1 MTFDENEPATW
12 LDFHCS
18 SNVVYIHFESR
29 GDSSKDEL
37 DAGPLYLLDF
47 FLIEEQNMFPTI
59 ILT

>member
-1 MTFDENEPATW
+1 MPLTW
-12 LDFHCS
+12 LNFDCS
-18 SNVVYIHFESR
+18 SNVVYIRFESG